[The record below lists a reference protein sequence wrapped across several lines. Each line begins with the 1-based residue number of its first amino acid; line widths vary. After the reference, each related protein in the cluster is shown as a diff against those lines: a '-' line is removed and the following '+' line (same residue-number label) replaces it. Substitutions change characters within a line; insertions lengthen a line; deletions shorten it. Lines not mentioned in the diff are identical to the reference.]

1 MAVMSAKC
9 YLFLGSDRAKKRA
22 RIAAIAASAQVGLL
36 DTHHVLAADLSVK
49 LLHALLRQQAAAG
62 PVRLLVIDEAQRCD
76 AACAQ
81 VLAEAAQHDPA
92 IGPGPSAGGPSVVL
106 QRSGGRDVAPRGTS
120 DRVPR
125 ALPVGLHESQ
135 AIVILLVDGALSA
148 KQPLSSVKP
157 HAAVES
163 FGEES
168 ARGAGTSSFALVQAV
183 ARHDAAAA
191 LQAMQEQLAA
201 GKDVFE
207 LFGLLIWQLQRWL
220 LVSRVQA
227 SGRLRR
233 EGESLTGLPAWQL
246 QRTVEELTG
255 RPTSGL
261 VRMAQ
266 RSLAL
271 DQAAKSGRIMPQM
284 ALEQLVVE
292 LCRR

>member
-1 MAVMSAKC
+1 MSAKC

-22 RIAAIAASAQVGLL
+22 RVAAIAASAQVAFL

-81 VLAEAAQHDPA
+81 VLAEAAQHD
-92 IGPGPSAGGPSVVL
+92 
-106 QRSGGRDVAPRGTS
+106 
-120 DRVPR
+120 
-125 ALPVGLHESQ
+125 GLQ

-163 FGEES
+163 FGEEPV
-168 ARGAGTSSFALVQAV
+168 RGAGTSSFALVQAV

-220 LVSRVQA
+220 LISRVQA

-246 QRTVEELTG
+246 PRTVEELTG